1 MGQRDQTITRWCVVG
16 LVPILNSQPSSHH
29 KMHKNDANHCFTL
42 HFELQQG
49 QSQNAN
55 VVKDRGYRKYKR
67 GKV

>member
-16 LVPILNSQPSSHH
+16 LVPTLSSQPSSHH
-29 KMHKNDANHCFTL
+29 NANHCFTL

-49 QSQNAN
+49 QSLIAN
-55 VVKDRGYRKYKR
+55 VMKDQGYRKYKR